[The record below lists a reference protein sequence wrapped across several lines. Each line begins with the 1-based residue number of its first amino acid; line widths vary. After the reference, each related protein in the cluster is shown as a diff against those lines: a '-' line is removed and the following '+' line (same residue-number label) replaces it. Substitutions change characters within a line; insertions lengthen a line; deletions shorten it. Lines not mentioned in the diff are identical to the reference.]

1 MPRAD
6 LLRKL
11 FHCYVSHDD
20 AGFRSVADEI
30 VAEARESGHS
40 LVAEDLRAI
49 LARSNG
55 TTTKKGTNGPALI
68 ALPQSHAPGG
78 GQGVDVR
85 QPRCSMESVVLSADA
100 KAAIDR
106 VLAEHHQQDQLAA
119 YNLSPARKLLFFG
132 PPGCGKT
139 MTAEALAFE
148 LGLPFGVVRQDAVV
162 SSYLGETSSNL
173 RRVIDFAEQTPCVLL
188 FDEFD
193 SIGKDRD
200 DAHEVG
206 ELKRV
211 VNSFLQMLDGY
222 TGKGIIIAATNHE
235 SMLDTALWRRF
246 DEAVLFSRPTAAQ
259 IAQLFKLLTRGLVKK
274 NITPSKLASRATGLS
289 HAEITDAVKASIKRM
304 VIEGRTQIGEG
315 DIFAELDRLRERMT
329 MRRRAGRRGRRK

>member
-11 FHCYVSHDD
+11 FHCYASHDD
-20 AGFRSVADEI
+20 AGFRSVADQI

-55 TTTKKGTNGPALI
+55 TTNKKATNGPTLFP
-68 ALPQSHAPGG
+68 LPQNPSAAD
-78 GQGVDVR
+78 QGVDVR
-85 QPRCSMESVVLSADA
+85 QPRCAMENVVLSADA

-106 VLAEHHQQDQLAA
+106 VLAEHHQQDQLAT
-119 YNLSPARKLLFFG
+119 YNLFPARKLLFFG

-246 DEAVLFSRPTAAQ
+246 DEAILFSRPTAAQ
-259 IAQLFKLLTRGLVKK
+259 ITQLFKLLTRGLVKK
-274 NITPSKLASRATGLS
+274 DVTPSKLARRATGLS

-315 DIFAELDRLRERMT
+315 DIFAELDRLRGRIT
-329 MRRRAGRRGRRK
+329 MRRRAGRRGHRK

>member
-11 FHCYVSHDD
+11 FHCYASHDD
-20 AGFRSVADEI
+20 AGFRSVAAEI
-30 VAEARESGHS
+30 VAEARESGHN

-49 LARSNG
+49 LTRSNG
-55 TTTKKGTNGPALI
+55 SAAKPSNGPSLI
-68 ALPQSHAPGG
+68 PLPRADAAHGD
-78 GQGVDVR
+78 GVDVR
-85 QPRCSMESVVLSADA
+85 QPRNSLENVVLSAETRTV
-100 KAAIDR
+100 IDR
-106 VLAEHHQQDQLAA
+106 VLAEHHCQDQLATF
-119 YNLSPARKLLFFG
+119 NLTPARKLLFFG

-139 MTAEALAFE
+139 LTAEAIAFE
-148 LGLPFGVVRQDAVV
+148 LGLPFGVVLQDAVM

-173 RRVIDFAEQTPCVLL
+173 RRVIDFAERTPCVLL

-222 TGKGIIIAATNHE
+222 AGKGIIIAATNHE
-235 SMLDTALWRRF
+235 SMLDSALWRRF
-246 DEAVLFSRPTAAQ
+246 DEAVLFKLPTPAD
-259 IAQLFKLLTRGLVKK
+259 IVQLLKLLTRGLVKSD
-274 NITPSKLASRATGLS
+274 ITPSKLATGAKGLS
-289 HAEITDAVKASIKRM
+289 HAEITDAVRASLKRM
-304 VIEGRTQIGEG
+304 VLEGRAQIGEG
-315 DIFAELDRLRERMT
+315 DILAELNRLRGRMA
-329 MRRRAGRRGRRK
+329 MRRRAGRHQVQE